1 MNEQHRWFAR
11 SWMVM
16 VYAFLYLP
24 IFVLIA
30 FSFNKGRPTHW
41 NGFSTESYAALAK
54 TPEILDGLIVS
65 LKIAVI
71 SAILSVIIG
80 TLIAFV
86 LQRYRRFTGK
96 TLFSGMANTPLVMPE
111 VVLGLS
117 LLLVFK
123 SLFKME
129 GGYLMIILGH
139 TLLGAAYASVVI
151 KARFS
156 ELPLAYEEA
165 ALDLGAKP
173 LNAFF
178 LVTLPLIAQSL
189 ISAGLLVFTISFDD
203 VVVSQFL
210 NGPGVKPLPNVIL
223 DNARQGAKPVLNA
236 LGAVIVF
243 VVSSVLIAGSI
254 WMQKREKKRN
264 AEIAAAYRD
273 AT

>member
-1 MNEQHRWFAR
+1 MNSQYRWFAR
-11 SWMVM
+11 AWMAL
-16 VYAFLYLP
+16 VYLFLYLP

-30 FSFNKGRPTHW
+30 FSFNKGRPTKW
-41 NGFSTESYAALAK
+41 NGFSVESYAALFK
-54 TPEILDGLIVS
+54 TPEILDGLMVS

-86 LQRYRRFTGK
+86 LQRFRRFKGK

-111 VVLGLS
+111 VVLGLA

-123 SLFKME
+123 TLFKME
-129 GGYLMIILGH
+129 GGYLTIIFGH

-156 ELPLAYEEA
+156 ELPLSFEEA

-173 LNAFF
+173 LQAFF
-178 LVTLPLIAQSL
+178 LITLPLITQSL

-210 NGPGVKPLPNVIL
+210 SGPGVKPLPNVIL

-236 LGAVIVF
+236 LGAMIVF
-243 VVSSVLIAGSI
+243 IVSAVLIAGSL
-254 WMQKREKKRN
+254 WMQKREKQRN
-264 AEIAAAYRD
+264 AEIAAAFRD
-273 AT
+273 AA

>member
-156 ELPLAYEEA
+156 ELPMAYEEA

>member
-1 MNEQHRWFAR
+1 MNSQHRWFSRA
-11 SWMVM
+11 WMIM

-86 LQRYRRFTGK
+86 LQRYHRFTGK

-156 ELPLAYEEA
+156 ELPMAYEEA

>member
-41 NGFSTESYAALAK
+41 NGFSTESYAALVK

-156 ELPLAYEEA
+156 ELPMAYEEA

-210 NGPGVKPLPNVIL
+210 NGPGVKPLPYVIL

>member
-1 MNEQHRWFAR
+1 MNQQHRWFAR
-11 SWMVM
+11 SWMAM

-30 FSFNKGRPTHW
+30 FSFNKGRPTKW

-65 LKIAVI
+65 LKIALI
-71 SAILSVIIG
+71 SAVLSVIIG

-86 LQRYRRFTGK
+86 LQRYRRFKGK
-96 TLFSGMANTPLVMPE
+96 TLFSGMASTPLVMPE

-156 ELPLAYEEA
+156 ELPIAYEEA

-173 LNAFF
+173 LSAFF

-203 VVVSQFL
+203 VVISQFL

-243 VVSSVLIAGSI
+243 VVSAVLIAGSI

>member
-1 MNEQHRWFAR
+1 MNSQHRWFSRA
-11 SWMVM
+11 WMIM

-86 LQRYRRFTGK
+86 LQRYHRFTGK
-96 TLFSGMANTPLVMPE
+96 TLFSGMATTQLVMPE

-243 VVSSVLIAGSI
+243 VVSAVLIAGSI